1 MADLKTRITDD
12 VKAAMRAGEKQ
23 RLAALRLI
31 QAAIKQKEVDD
42 RTDLD
47 DPQVLAILD
56 KMAAQRRDSIAQFEK
71 GGRDDLVAREKFEL
85 DIIRAFLPV
94 PLTEPELDEV
104 IAAVLDKSGAQS
116 IRDMGRVM
124 GLLRAEIQGRADMG
138 KVSARVKQRLSG

>member
-12 VKAAMRAGEKQ
+12 VKTAMRAGEKQ

-85 DIIRAFLPV
+85 DIIRAFLPA
-94 PLTEPELDEV
+94 PLTGSELDEV

-116 IRDMGRVM
+116 IRDMGKVM

>member
-12 VKAAMRAGEKQ
+12 VKTAMRAGEKQ

-104 IAAVLDKSGAQS
+104 ITAVLDKSGAQS